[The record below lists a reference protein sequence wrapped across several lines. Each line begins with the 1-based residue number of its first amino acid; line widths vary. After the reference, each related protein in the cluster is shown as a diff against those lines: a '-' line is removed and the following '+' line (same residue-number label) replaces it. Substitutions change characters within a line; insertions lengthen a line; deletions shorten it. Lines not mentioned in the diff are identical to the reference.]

1 MVTMCQEKSMI
12 TNDLQSFFTNTGLS
26 SMQFDILRFIGR
38 HPRARFSFFTIA
50 RAVGTGSPNLGEAV
64 MGLIQKDMIIAQ
76 MDDNGLTTYSLS
88 CNRSSCGYIYE
99 LAELDWSEAM
109 SFRDQLL
116 QPGGPEDRLIG
127 LSCNSAC
134 NRHMA

>member
-1 MVTMCQEKSMI
+1 MVTMCPEKSMI
-12 TNDLQSFFTNTGLS
+12 TNDLKSFFTNTGCS

-50 RAVGTGSPNLGEAV
+50 RAVGTGGPSLGEAV

-76 MDDNGLTTYSLS
+76 MDDFGLTTYSLS
-88 CNRSSCGYIYE
+88 CNRNSCGYIYE
-99 LAELDWSEAM
+99 LAALDWSEAM

-116 QPGGPEDRLIG
+116 KPGEPADSLTGR
-127 LSCNSAC
+127 SVNSTC
-134 NRHMA
+134 NRHLD